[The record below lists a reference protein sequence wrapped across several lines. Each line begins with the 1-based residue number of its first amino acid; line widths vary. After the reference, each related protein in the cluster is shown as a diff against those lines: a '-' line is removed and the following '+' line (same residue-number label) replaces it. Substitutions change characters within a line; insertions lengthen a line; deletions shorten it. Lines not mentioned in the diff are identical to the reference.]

1 MLKRALREEAE
12 KNEELR
18 RALSGA
24 MTELEVSHQQNDDLH
39 NQLERHQGE
48 LAAVLQGLGSQGQG
62 LGGVGGGGG
71 KSSESKGEVEEEVD
85 EEQEQEPLVQA
96 LATTVFDDED
106 SVEEAEKQ
114 RAEREAAVAEAVA
127 AERER
132 MWELS
137 ERATQHQLEGLQM
150 QMARQVEELDAF
162 RERLAMAQLQVT
174 MTMTTLPS
182 LLLIMSCHC

>member
-48 LAAVLQGLGSQGQG
+48 LAAVLQGLGSQG
-62 LGGVGGGGG
+62 LGGVGGGG

-106 SVEEAEKQ
+106 SVEEEEKQ

-162 RERLAMAQLQVT
+162 RDRLAMAQLQVT
-174 MTMTTLPS
+174 MTTTTLPS
-182 LLLIMSCHC
+182 LLLIMSCRC